1 MSFHLTTNT
10 LLFIIWGLLALSLN
24 PFYCIRMNNWNVL
37 EQSVGTIDLI
47 VDSVLTADKSVIS
60 ELLWRIQKIKM
71 WKMWGAKCIL
81 VMERLLHMNSVVILW
96 QLHLVVFKVNTLSD
110 SLNEFEQE
118 RETRLCCCQ
127 QWKIRTHFSWGSSWY
142 CFWIRSALRWC
153 LRNVVQCIQSPFKE
167 IITTIGSR
175 NGKREGTVKF

>member
-37 EQSVGTIDLI
+37 EQSVDTIDLI

-60 ELLWRIQKIKM
+60 ELLWRIQKIKL

-96 QLHLVVFKVNTLSD
+96 QLHLFVFKVNTLSD
-110 SLNEFEQE
+110 SLRWIWARKRDKTLLLSTVENKNTFFMRKFLVLFLNKISFEM
-118 RETRLCCCQ
+118 
-127 QWKIRTHFSWGSSWY
+127 
-142 CFWIRSALRWC
+142 
-153 LRNVVQCIQSPFKE
+153 VP
-167 IITTIGSR
+167 
-175 NGKREGTVKF
+175 